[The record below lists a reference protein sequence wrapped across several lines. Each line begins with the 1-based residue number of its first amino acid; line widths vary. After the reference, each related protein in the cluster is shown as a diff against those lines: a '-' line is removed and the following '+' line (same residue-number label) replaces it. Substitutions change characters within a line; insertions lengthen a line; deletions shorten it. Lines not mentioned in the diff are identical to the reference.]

1 MFSNCVILLHMDK
14 PINNV
19 LYFAVFP
26 QIAVSGTSFG
36 RTEQVLTL
44 VPDKNFASAFFPE
57 EVDTYI
63 QVFRNRLGHL
73 VGGHVT
79 GYEIAKE
86 QAGGGRLYVRATQ
99 NVG

>member
-1 MFSNCVILLHMDK
+1 MNESIT
-14 PINNV
+14 NV
-19 LYFAVFP
+19 LYFAVLP

-36 RTEQVLTL
+36 RTEQILTL

-63 QVFRNRLGHL
+63 QVFNNRQNYL

-79 GYEIAKE
+79 GYDIEKE
-86 QAGGGRLYVRATQ
+86 SASGGRFYVRAKQ
-99 NVG
+99 HVG

>member
-1 MFSNCVILLHMDK
+1 MDK
-14 PINNV
+14 QFNNV
-19 LYFAVFP
+19 LYFAVLP

-63 QVFRNRLGHL
+63 QVFRNRLSHL

-79 GYEIAKE
+79 GYEIEKE
-86 QAGGGRLYVRATQ
+86 TASGGRLYVRATQ

>member
-1 MFSNCVILLHMDK
+1 MSE
-14 PINNV
+14 PITNV

-26 QIAVSGTSFG
+26 QIAVSGASFG

-44 VPDKNFASAFFPE
+44 VPDKNFASAFFAE

-63 QVFRNRLGHL
+63 QVFNNRLNHL

-79 GYEIAKE
+79 GYKIEKTPAS
-86 QAGGGRLYVRATQ
+86 GGRFYVRATQ
-99 NVG
+99 HVA

>member
-1 MFSNCVILLHMDK
+1 MNE
-14 PINNV
+14 PITNV

-26 QIAVSGTSFG
+26 QIVVSGTSFG
-36 RTEQVLTL
+36 RTEEILTL
-44 VPDKNFASAFFPE
+44 VPDKNFASAFFPN

-63 QVFRNRLGHL
+63 QVFNNRQSYL

-86 QAGGGRLYVRATQ
+86 PASGGRFYIRATQ
-99 NVG
+99 HVE